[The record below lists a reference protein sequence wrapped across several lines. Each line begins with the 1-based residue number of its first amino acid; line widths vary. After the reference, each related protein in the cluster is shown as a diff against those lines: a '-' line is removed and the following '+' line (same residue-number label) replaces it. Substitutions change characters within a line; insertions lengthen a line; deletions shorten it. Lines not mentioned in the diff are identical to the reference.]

1 MGGIH
6 LDDLRSTSMGNGV
19 PFVMTTLIR
28 QMPLLPA
35 NSLVSRELSHT
46 GQVPVEG
53 ILSIVLKI
61 TLINAWFVYVG
72 SIQDQDQFGLMTF
85 SVEPPTQG

>member
-1 MGGIH
+1 MRGIH

-19 PFVMTTLIR
+19 PFVMTALIR

-35 NSLVSRELSHT
+35 NSWVSREVSHT

-53 ILSIVLKI
+53 ILSIILTIPLNNVCG
-61 TLINAWFVYVG
+61 F
-72 SIQDQDQFGLMTF
+72 FM
-85 SVEPPTQG
+85 